1 MNKKAKNIVA
11 ILSSIMCFSSL
22 SLPNVSAENA
32 AFQNNS
38 ISFENV
44 KTYGD
49 VNGDGKVDSKDA
61 VIILKTYAENLAK
74 GTPSS
79 GKGDVDRNGSVDS
92 KDAVAVLIYYA
103 QQLVDSAPKVDYYSA
118 FYDNLDQADKLNKG
132 SFYRDYTLY
141 DINGDGVY
149 EFILKFGN
157 YEAEIVYKFWTID
170 GRDIKFCGT
179 LAGGNSHLEEKDGKL
194 YLLNCHN
201 GYEAIYSISMNGN
214 EVLSTEI
221 YNSGNKNLTDYFSYG
236 TSVKMYD
243 VSDKSLLSSK
253 STANFGFGYYQEEL
267 Y

>member
-1 MNKKAKNIVA
+1 M
-11 ILSSIMCFSSL
+11 
-22 SLPNVSAENA
+22 
-32 AFQNNS
+32 
-38 ISFENV
+38 
-44 KTYGD
+44 
-49 VNGDGKVDSKDA
+49 
-61 VIILKTYAENLAK
+61 
-74 GTPSS
+74 
-79 GKGDVDRNGSVDS
+79 
-92 KDAVAVLIYYA
+92 IYYA

-118 FYDNLDQADKLNKG
+118 FYDSLDQADKLNKG